1 MPNALMHWVK
11 DAQAEGQEI
20 NKALEQLKALLEGLT
35 VVTPIGPKV
44 VDLIDLVR
52 ARAQS
57 IEFQM
62 NGLAAR
68 YVLPAVVSWDGPESA
83 GDRLRIERAVQA
95 GVRRA
100 IAATSQEAPPQPSRQ
115 PRPQPLQGPRAR
127 SQPCKA
133 QALRP
138 KRLTIMKPVQPKLQP
153 PRPLL

>member
-20 NKALEQLKALLEGLT
+20 DKALEQLKALLEGLT

-62 NGLAAR
+62 NGLAS
-68 YVLPAVVSWDGPESA
+68 VLFNQSLNENQERFLRETGP
-83 GDRLRIERAVQA
+83 
-95 GVRRA
+95 
-100 IAATSQEAPPQPSRQ
+100 
-115 PRPQPLQGPRAR
+115 GPGRE
-127 SQPCKA
+127 
-133 QALRP
+133 
-138 KRLTIMKPVQPKLQP
+138 
-153 PRPLL
+153 